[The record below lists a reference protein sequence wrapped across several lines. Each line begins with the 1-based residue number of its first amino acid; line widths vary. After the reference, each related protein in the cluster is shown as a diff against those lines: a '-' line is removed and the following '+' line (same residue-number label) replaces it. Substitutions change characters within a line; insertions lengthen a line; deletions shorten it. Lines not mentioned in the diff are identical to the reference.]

1 MRPHALKEAVA
12 RGVPR
17 QMRQYSYSVHCVN
30 MCTFVP
36 PNVMR
41 GWRNLRSARLSRCQ
55 RNNPHPP
62 LELRCA
68 ATAVRAAIS
77 RSANSI
83 SWSWSG
89 QFAMPAMLTCGS
101 LTCACLCVCVC
112 VCVWEGGGGV

>member
-1 MRPHALKEAVA
+1 MRTNALKEAVA

-17 QMRQYSYSVHCVN
+17 QMRQYSYIVPCVN
-30 MCTFVP
+30 MCTFVS

-68 ATAVRAAIS
+68 ATAVRAVIH

-83 SWSWSG
+83 SWSG
-89 QFAMPAMLTCGS
+89 QFAMPAILTCVS

-112 VCVWEGGGGV
+112 VCV